1 MLHFL
6 QLPAETPRLLTHHT
20 QLFLPKNSLPL
31 PRLDQRAHTHKN
43 NVQGSPDPGDEA
55 AGAAKC
61 AAAPC
66 QGTRGTR
73 SHSINK
79 NLWNCFGSKGEG
91 GPSLLLLTCPDPHPL
106 PAPKTSP
113 QALPEGPNNPQTP
126 PEGPTSPQILPQG
139 PTSPQTPSQGLTS
152 PQIPHR
158 VLKPPHRVQTVPKDP
173 LRGSHQP
180 PNPLDLPWK
189 QLPPRKGRTRS
200 GYGKDH
206 SQEQEFPAP
215 RPAGSPSSGLPQQQH
230 LVVRSSG
237 ATAGTERLW
246 RRQRH
251 DPGERWE
258 KSSSRSRPIPPDHP

>member
-31 PRLDQRAHTHKN
+31 PRLDQRAHRHKN

-106 PAPKTSP
+106 PAPKTRPFQRVPTIPKLLHRVPPVPKSSHRVPPVPKPPHRVSP
-113 QALPEGPNNPQTP
+113 VPKSPTGSSNPLTGSKQSPKTLS
-126 PEGPTSPQILPQG
+126 EGPTSPQTLWA
-139 PTSPQTPSQGLTS
+139 SPGSSCHPGRDEHALDMGRI
-152 PQIPHR
+152 IP
-158 VLKPPHRVQTVPKDP
+158 
-173 LRGSHQP
+173 
-180 PNPLDLPWK
+180 
-189 QLPPRKGRTRS
+189 
-200 GYGKDH
+200 
-206 SQEQEFPAP
+206 
-215 RPAGSPSSGLPQQQH
+215 
-230 LVVRSSG
+230 
-237 ATAGTERLW
+237 
-246 RRQRH
+246 
-251 DPGERWE
+251 
-258 KSSSRSRPIPPDHP
+258 RSRNSLPRGLQALRARVCHNSSI